1 MEILENII
9 HPQSL
14 QRIELLSYLATIS
27 YMILLP
33 YLGLL
38 LSSTLLS
45 CMFNGK
51 GKTYKNAHYIKLSK
65 DLITIPTFNLYA
77 SLALVLFPLFSLMFF
92 YAQIVQASSQ
102 LVFDNLFYIVFL
114 IVPALLLI
122 YVYKDSFELSEI
134 AKLVNKNDGVK
145 STKSEEFSVYNFK
158 SIKLLT
164 NSSRFAFYLLFAS
177 SYILIAAI
185 TLISDSSR
193 WATSN
198 SISAMLFNEAT
209 LISFLYFLSTSFA
222 LTSIMALYLYFKP
235 NTKSDESNIEYKNMV
250 KKFFQNTAMIFLLVQ
265 PILYTV
271 DLMSIPKVALSKSI
285 FGITV
290 GIMIILLLIVSL
302 LYHMIKDGNLKYRG
316 VIVFLFVGLF
326 ALLSIKLQIAFDT
339 SAQLKVK
346 EVINA
351 NDANSILLQE
361 KLVMK

>member
-122 YVYKDSFELSEI
+122 YVYRDSFELSEI
-134 AKLVNKNDGVK
+134 AKLVNKNDEDNSAK
-145 STKSEEFSVYNFK
+145 SKEFNVYNFK

-164 NSSRFAFYLLFAS
+164 NSSRFAFYLLFVS

-185 TLISDSSR
+185 TLINDSSR

-198 SISAMLFNEAT
+198 SISSMLFNEAT

-222 LTSIMALYLYFKP
+222 LTSVLALYLYFKP
-235 NTKSDESNIEYKNMV
+235 NSNNDESNIKYQNMI

-271 DLMSIPKVALSKSI
+271 DLMSIPKVALSNSL
-285 FGITV
+285 FGITILV
-290 GIMIILLLIVSL
+290 MIDLLLIVTL
-302 LYHMIKDGNLKYRG
+302 LYQMMKNNHLKYRG
-316 VIVFLFVGLF
+316 VILFLFIGLF

-339 SAQLKVK
+339 SAQLQVK
-346 EVINA
+346 EIISVYDAKMVITTEQ
-351 NDANSILLQE
+351 LGV
-361 KLVMK
+361 K